1 MSETLPEKEQ
11 EEALSILVEAH
22 RNVPRDK
29 REAFLMLITD
39 ETNYAIVTH
48 PGLPGGKVEI
58 YEGDINT
65 LRRSGLIVVSDVTF
79 EITSQGFA
87 YYKRMKEREGQPAQR
102 IESNSRSYLEAATFQ
117 QKYAK
122 AYQQWSD
129 AEGMLWGSDSERQ
142 MTTIGHLCREAIQ
155 EFATALINQ
164 YQPPNVDT
172 DKAHTVARIKA
183 VLNSRVRNLGTS
195 EKPFLD
201 ALIAYWGTVSDLIQ
215 RQEHGGQKE
224 GNLLAWDDARRVVF
238 QTYVVM
244 FEIDRSLAR
253 LQ

>member
-11 EEALSILVEAH
+11 EEALAILVEAH

-29 REAFLMLITD
+29 REAFLMMTTD
-39 ETNYAIVTH
+39 ETNNAYIWH
-48 PGLPGGKVEI
+48 PGLPSGNAEI
-58 YEGDINT
+58 YEGDINI
-65 LRRSGLIVVSDVTF
+65 LSRAGLIAFSDKTF
-79 EITSQGFA
+79 EITSRGFA
-87 YYKRMKEREGQPAQR
+87 YYKWMKEREGQPVQR
-102 IESNSRSYLEAATFQ
+102 IESNSRSYLETATFR

-122 AYQQWSD
+122 AYEKWSD
-129 AEGMLWGSDSERQ
+129 AEGMLWDSDSERQ

-155 EFATALINQ
+155 EFATSLINQ
-164 YQPPNVDT
+164 YQPPNVDM
-172 DKAHTVARIKA
+172 DKAHTVARIKV
-183 VLNSRVRNLGTS
+183 VLNSRANKFGSS

-253 LQ
+253 L